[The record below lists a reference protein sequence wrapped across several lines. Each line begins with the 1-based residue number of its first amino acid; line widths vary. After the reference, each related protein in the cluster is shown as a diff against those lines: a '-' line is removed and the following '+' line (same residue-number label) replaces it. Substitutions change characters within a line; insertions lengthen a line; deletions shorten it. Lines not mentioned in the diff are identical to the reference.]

1 MEENKKNERN
11 KEITGFLFAV
21 GVTRN
26 TDSRC
31 PDQCLTQRRQP
42 TTDSSESK
50 KSEIPLIDLG
60 QHQ

>member
-1 MEENKKNERN
+1 MEENKREMKR
-11 KEITGFLFAV
+11 FLFAV

-31 PDQCLTQRRQP
+31 PDQCLTQRRQQ

>member
-1 MEENKKNERN
+1 MQRHQAINNN
-11 KEITGFLFAV
+11 VTV

-42 TTDSSESK
+42 TTDSGESK

>member
-1 MEENKKNERN
+1 M
-11 KEITGFLFAV
+11 TGFLFAV

-42 TTDSSESK
+42 TTDSGESK
-50 KSEIPLIDLG
+50 KSEIPLIGLG

>member
-1 MEENKKNERN
+1 MKR
-11 KEITGFLFAV
+11 FLFAV

-31 PDQCLTQRRQP
+31 P
-42 TTDSSESK
+42 DSSESK

-60 QHQ
+60 QHQWYCQPQ

>member
-1 MEENKKNERN
+1 MEEKNQ
-11 KEITGFLFAV
+11 EITRFLLAV

-31 PDQCLTQRRQP
+31 PDQCLTQRRQQ